1 MENFDT
7 KNLGKILIILSIL
20 LLFILTSV
28 KMNYDKNGAVLCE
41 AIAESP
47 SMDMENCPYH
57 NSNNSWL
64 IVLAFSIVFLIL
76 GGGIFLFLR
85 NKQLDYKQI
94 DFSRLNEEEKQ
105 IYNLIKEKD
114 GSIYQSEIMKELE
127 FSKVKTTRLLDL
139 MESKKILERKRRG
152 MTNIIIL
159 K

>member
-105 IYNLIKEKD
+105 IYNLIKQKD
-114 GSIYQSEIMKELE
+114 
-127 FSKVKTTRLLDL
+127 FR
-139 MESKKILERKRRG
+139 KKKKG
-152 MTNIIIL
+152 HD
-159 K
+159 KHYHS

>member
-57 NSNNSWL
+57 NNNNSWL

-139 MESKKILERKRRG
+139 MESKKILERK
-152 MTNIIIL
+152 
-159 K
+159 

>member
-57 NSNNSWL
+57 NNNNSWL

>member
-1 MENFDT
+1 MIKMELSFVKQLLKAHQWIWKT
-7 KNLGKILIILSIL
+7 VHIIITIIL
-20 LLFILTSV
+20 
-28 KMNYDKNGAVLCE
+28 GE
-41 AIAESP
+41 
-47 SMDMENCPYH
+47 
-57 NSNNSWL
+57 
-64 IVLAFSIVFLIL
+64 
-76 GGGIFLFLR
+76 GIFLFLR